1 MQAEISL
8 CSVFSHNISEH
19 ELKQSLAKITK
30 LLHLILTIPATSA
43 SGEKSSSRLKRV
55 NNYMMF
61 SQSEELLSNLILI
74 CMNKDI
80 LMKWKLERG
89 ADSFYNKVFD
99 EFYKHGIYK
108 LGEKCYEILGSNRGY
123 ANYLIFL

>member
-1 MQAEISL
+1 MQAETSL
-8 CSVFSHNISEH
+8 CGVFFNDISEH

-30 LLHLILTIPATSA
+30 ILHLILTIPTASA

-61 SQSEELLSNLILI
+61 SQSEELLGNLLLI

-89 ADSFYNKVFD
+89 ADSF
-99 EFYKHGIYK
+99 
-108 LGEKCYEILGSNRGY
+108 
-123 ANYLIFL
+123 